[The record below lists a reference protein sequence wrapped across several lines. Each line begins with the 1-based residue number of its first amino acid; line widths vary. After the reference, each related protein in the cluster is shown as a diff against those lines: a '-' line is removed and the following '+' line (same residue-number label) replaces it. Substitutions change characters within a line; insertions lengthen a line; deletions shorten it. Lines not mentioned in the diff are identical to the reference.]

1 MSDYPIVMI
10 WPLSNADGNRPG
22 GLQTMTR
29 VWVKAALLLG
39 SAAGALTPL
48 AAQVTRP
55 VPATRAA
62 QQPAAAPA
70 ATATTPAV
78 APRST
83 AATTVVAGPP
93 VAGLPG
99 RPAPA
104 YAPDFGGKLS
114 GLPYDKKA
122 PVPAIA
128 PVRTLSEAITLAYRT
143 NPELLQARAQARSTD
158 FGVPAA
164 RSQFGPQLGVSG
176 AYTFTRTRQEVIPGS
191 FLGIQGWSSTA
202 QAVLSQPVW
211 TFGRNA
217 AAAAGAVA
225 TAQFQRDALRVAEA
239 QVMNDVVTAYVAV
252 LRDAASVTIAREN
265 LALLN
270 RQLDENQTRF
280 EVRDLTLTDL
290 DQTRTRVQ
298 LGQADLIQAEGQL
311 GVSQK
316 LFLQRVGAPPGEL
329 TPPDLLNITF
339 NSLDGAY
346 AYAEANS
353 GLVRAAQSREK
364 ISRAALAAARAEM
377 GPRVDLR
384 GTASYGSVSP
394 YTDQLRTTQL
404 VGQVV
409 VTQPIIDSGLRRSRV
424 GQAEE
429 ANQADW
435 RLLDQTYRDTRQTV
449 GAAWEQLAA
458 TRSSLANYRAAI
470 DAAQRAYDGA
480 LIQQKAGDRSTLDVL
495 NLARDLL
502 TVRNSYNL
510 TIASEYLARAGLLA
524 ATGLLEGPQIVPGLT
539 GYDDQDHYDRVRRRG
554 DIPLLTPVLNA
565 LDNVTN
571 GNLTRDRP
579 VRDAGAEQ
587 ALGATMPLPAPDP
600 VTKP

>member
-1 MSDYPIVMI
+1 
-10 WPLSNADGNRPG
+10 
-22 GLQTMTR
+22 MTR

-48 AAQVTRP
+48 AAQLTRP
-55 VPATRAA
+55 TARAT

-83 AATTVVAGPP
+83 VATTVIAGPP
-93 VAGLPG
+93 VTGLPD
-99 RPAPA
+99 RPAPR

-128 PVRTLSEAITLAYRT
+128 PIRTLAEAITLAYRT

-176 AYTFTRTRQEVIPGS
+176 AYTFTRTRQEVIPGT
-191 FLGIQGWSSTA
+191 FLGVQGWNSSA

-217 AAAAGAVA
+217 SAAAGAVA
-225 TAQFQRDALRVAEA
+225 TAQFQRDALRVTEA

-298 LGQADLIQAEGQL
+298 LGQADLLQAEGQL
-311 GVSQK
+311 GISQK
-316 LFLQRVGAPPGEL
+316 VFLQRVGAPPGDL
-329 TPPDLLNITF
+329 QPPDLLNITF

-346 AYAEANS
+346 AFAEANS

-364 ISRAALAAARAEM
+364 ISRAAVAAARAEM

-394 YTDQLRTTQL
+394 YNDQLRTTNL

-458 TRSSLANYRAAI
+458 TRTSLANYRAAI

-524 ATGLLEGPQIVPGLT
+524 AAGLLEGPQIVPGLT

-565 LDNVTN
+565 LDNVTT

-587 ALGATMPLPAPDP
+587 AIGATMPLPAPDP